1 MSDQAKRQ
9 KAYRAGL
16 RAETLCAW
24 ILRAKGYRILAQRF
38 RSGTGEIDLIAKRGR
53 VIAFVEVKQRSSLE
67 AAKFAIDPRS
77 QNRIRRTAESY
88 LARAGAPSNLQG
100 RFDAMLVLPGLR
112 VKHIKNAWH

>member
-24 ILRAKGYRILAQRF
+24 ILRFKGYRILAQRF
-38 RSGTGEIDLIAKRGR
+38 RSGTGEIDLIAKRGSTI
-53 VIAFVEVKQRSSLE
+53 VFVEVKQRSSLE
-67 AAKFAIDPRS
+67 VAKHAIDPRA
-77 QNRIRRTAESY
+77 QARIRRTAESY
-88 LARAGAPSNLQG
+88 LARANIGSNVQG